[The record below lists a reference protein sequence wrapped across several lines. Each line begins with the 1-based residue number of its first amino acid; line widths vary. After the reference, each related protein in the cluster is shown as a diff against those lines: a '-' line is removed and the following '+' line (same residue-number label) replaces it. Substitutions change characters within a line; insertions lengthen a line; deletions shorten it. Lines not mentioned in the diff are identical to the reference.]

1 MTPPPTT
8 TTALQESQYEMVEY
22 YRELF
27 GEEPAR
33 STHMQEMGAPSIEDT
48 YVYEETIFA
57 GEGRR
62 LGGTR
67 MFDSLSEHGRPGNRR
82 MDHVSQ
88 IVDVGMS
95 ATINGMIRKGED
107 MRVYHIVDGQLYQR
121 VIDSDRIQ
129 MVE

>member
-1 MTPPPTT
+1 MTPPS
-8 TTALQESQYEMVEY
+8 TTATTLQESQYEMVEY

-27 GEEPAR
+27 GEDPAMPA
-33 STHMQEMGAPSIEDT
+33 HMQDMGAPSIEDT

-57 GEGRR
+57 GEGRK

-67 MFDSLSEHGRPGNRR
+67 TFDSLSEHGSPGNRR

-88 IVDVGMS
+88 IVDVSMR

-107 MRVYHIVDGQLYQR
+107 MRVYHVVDGQLYQR
-121 VIDSDRIQ
+121 VIDSERIER
-129 MVE
+129 VN